1 METWRTPRCAYQI
14 STEQAGTRALLL
26 TYNAAAAEAVVDEFV
41 LLGET
46 LTRVS
51 TWEYDRQPVLS
62 VFVVQMNKLVFLF
75 GWGTVSAL
83 LGLRKHPNWKEETV
97 KFKDVAECIH

>member
-1 METWRTPRCAYQI
+1 MEIWRTPRCAYQI
-14 STEQAGTRALLL
+14 STEQAGTGALLL
-26 TYNAAAAEAVVDEFV
+26 THNAAAAQAVVDEFV

-46 LTRVS
+46 LTGVS

-75 GWGTVSAL
+75 GWGAAFAL

-97 KFKDVAECIH
+97 KFNDVAWCLH

>member
-1 METWRTPRCAYQI
+1 M
-14 STEQAGTRALLL
+14 L
-26 TYNAAAAEAVVDEFV
+26 THNVAAAQAIVDEFV

-46 LTRVS
+46 LTGVS

-75 GWGTVSAL
+75 G
-83 LGLRKHPNWKEETV
+83 
-97 KFKDVAECIH
+97 